1 MLDELNLFVIVCKQS
16 KLLLWAAF
24 ISPHKETT

>member
-1 MLDELNLFVIVCKQS
+1 MLDELNLFLIVCKQS

-24 ISPHKETT
+24 VSPQ